1 MEKTTDKLYD
11 IMLYRV
17 NLDIRLTWTHN
28 FNGNCIGRCKA
39 NYHTIT
45 TTTAPTLFRY
55 MIIHGRSKWK
65 QNKNKRNKKHSNF
78 LCSMLTN
85 LFWTWGVGTYKVR
98 NEIETKRNETKRNE
112 INKNETKRNE
122 TKSTKWKRNKTKPT
136 KAKRNQRKQNE
147 IRC

>member
-1 MEKTTDKLYD
+1 LEKTTDKLYD

-17 NLDIRLTWTHN
+17 NLDMRLTWTHN
-28 FNGNCIGRCKA
+28 FNGDCIGRCKA

-45 TTTAPTLFRY
+45 TAPTIFRY

-85 LFWTWGVGTYKVR
+85 LFSTWVSMSWHAVK
-98 NEIETKRNETKRNE
+98 I
-112 INKNETKRNE
+112 IFKNQIWISKCLFDQVCKIWYSQSN
-122 TKSTKWKRNKTKPT
+122 
-136 KAKRNQRKQNE
+136 RK
-147 IRC
+147 CLASLY